1 MSVLKRR
8 NKLLTIRL
16 SDEEYRQVLSIC
28 TVRGARS
35 VSDFVREAM
44 MQLMATP
51 RGRNGNGDASVLS
64 RIEELDERVSVLQ
77 SEVSRLS
84 LKLGQSA

>member
-1 MSVLKRR
+1 MSVFNRR

-16 SDEEYRQVLSIC
+16 SDEEYGQVVSVC
-28 TVRGARS
+28 TLRGARS
-35 VSDFVREAM
+35 VSDFVREAV

-51 RGRNGNGDASVLS
+51 RGRNGDAAVLS
-64 RIEELDERVSVLQ
+64 RIQELDERVSVLQ

-84 LKLGQSA
+84 VKLGQSACD